1 VLGFRSAELLA
12 AVELVVASAADAD
25 PAFNDGGA
33 PEAAVAAVPLTTE
46 FWLIDLTPA
55 LVPAGPA
62 DGGGGAASGA
72 SILPRA
78 RPSPADNA
86 NPEATAPAVTAP
98 LITVVKV
105 LPISPRTM
113 RLAMKGISAIM
124 IEIRTLA
131 TLMTII

>member
-1 VLGFRSAELLA
+1 MLRR
-12 AVELVVASAADAD
+12 ELVAASAADAD
-25 PAFNDGGA
+25 PAVNDGGA
-33 PEAAVAAVPLTTE
+33 AEAAMAAVPLTAE
-46 FWLIDLTPA
+46 FRPFELAPR

-62 DGGGGAASGA
+62 DGGGGAPSGA

-78 RPSPADNA
+78 SPSPADNA

-98 LITVVKV
+98 LITVIKV